1 MSKYEGFSHNQSHS
15 FLLYWTLYSRKY
27 TWMPLHSN
35 CKKTKPL
42 CFLNNRRIVGPTDGN
57 WNLPRKPIANFPESD
72 AWLHLGKSLLTTL
85 IPCVRSSDIIAPWF
99 WNAYREE
106 HWALHIYLTHP
117 NYILCLNWNDY
128 STLEGIFWGTDAIKI
143 HNIGLSG
150 EWEYH
155 ISYYATALDWIQRH
169 RCTAEA
175 NISTQLNT
183 FRNLNYICLLYTHS
197 NRLTP

>member
-1 MSKYEGFSHNQSHS
+1 METEIYPENRLRISLKVMRGC
-15 FLLYWTLYSRKY
+15 
-27 TWMPLHSN
+27 TWE
-35 CKKTKPL
+35 
-42 CFLNNRRIVGPTDGN
+42 
-57 WNLPRKPIANFPESD
+57 NLS
-72 AWLHLGKSLLTTL
+72 SLLWFHV
-85 IPCVRSSDIIAPWF
+85 CGQSDIIAPWL

-183 FRNLNYICLLYTHS
+183 FRNLNYICLLYTHR
-197 NRLTP
+197 NLLTP